1 MISKGGLVYARL
13 SWRVPM
19 AIESDDQIQSRK
31 IMKISALRP
40 RFTIVIAEAKSIVPQ
55 YDVVVTAL
63 NFVKMFDFAKD
74 KVHVIGV
81 KNVLSEQEIKEKIL
95 ESGVCG
101 Q

>member
-1 MISKGGLVYARL
+1 MLKIVVACANGAGSSLMIKFKV
-13 SWRVPM
+13 
-19 AIESDDQIQSRK
+19 EK
-31 IMKISALRP
+31 IMKDLGVTA
-40 RFTIVIAEAKSIVPQ
+40 TVHHCAIAEAKSIVPQ

>member
-1 MISKGGLVYARL
+1 
-13 SWRVPM
+13 
-19 AIESDDQIQSRK
+19 
-31 IMKISALRP
+31 MKDLGVAA
-40 RFTIVIAEAKSIVPQ
+40 TVHHCAIAEAKSIVPQ
-55 YDVVVTAL
+55 YDVVVTVL

>member
-1 MISKGGLVYARL
+1 MLKIVVACANGAGSSLMIKFKV
-13 SWRVPM
+13 
-19 AIESDDQIQSRK
+19 EK
-31 IMKISALRP
+31 IMKDLGVAA
-40 RFTIVIAEAKSIVPQ
+40 TVHHCAIAEAKSIVPQ